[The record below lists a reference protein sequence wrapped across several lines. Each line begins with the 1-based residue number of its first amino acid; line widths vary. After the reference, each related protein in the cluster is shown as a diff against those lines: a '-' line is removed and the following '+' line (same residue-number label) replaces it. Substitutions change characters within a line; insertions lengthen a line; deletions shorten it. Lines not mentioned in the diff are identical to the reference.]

1 MTALDDEIAT
11 ALLDAVLGAVDD
23 AVIQHS
29 RDGAIVSCNRATER
43 LFGVSADEVAGSSF
57 TRFLAGEDHDAWQS
71 FVDRALF
78 GERLTTTT
86 LRMRGAGG
94 LGLHAMAE
102 IVPIR
107 SDDGSVTGI
116 CLVVRDLTERVLAQ
130 ETLAASEHW
139 VRRSEALAG
148 SGSFVVAKDGSAQW
162 SAGMYR
168 LLDLSPV
175 ETPPSRDGYLSLVEA
190 DDRTTVEALI
200 DAALQDGTPGEVDHR
215 VVVEGRGLW
224 MFLAVE
230 PLRDDAGAL
239 VGARGI
245 CLDITARKQAEDL
258 VRAALER
265 EQRAND
271 ELRELDSLKD
281 EFLAT
286 VSHELRTPLTAI
298 VGFSA
303 LLGKKAPEFSE
314 LVDPIY
320 RTGCEMARMVE
331 TLLDYSRL
339 HAGAIALQLAPI
351 DLAKKVSSCFERL
364 EGPEHTLVN
373 DVPDDL
379 QVVADPDAMDR
390 ILGNLVGNA
399 VRYSGIG
406 STVRVSA
413 TPEDGSILISVSD
426 NGAGIPEHYQER
438 LFERFYRVPG
448 QTKERGTG
456 IGLAIVAEY
465 VARQHGTVW
474 CESEVGKGTTFL
486 VRLPDQRDVAE

>member
-1 MTALDDEIAT
+1 MTALEDEVAT
-11 ALLDAVLGAVDD
+11 ALLDAVLSAVDD
-23 AVIQHS
+23 AIIQHN
-29 RDGAIVSCNRATER
+29 RDGTIVAWNRAAER
-43 LFGVSADEVAGSSF
+43 LFGAGADEVCGGSF
-57 TRFLAGEDHDAWQS
+57 ARFLAVEDHDAWQG
-71 FVDRALF
+71 FVDRAMA
-78 GERLTTTT
+78 GERLSTST

-94 LGLHAMAE
+94 LALQAMAE

-107 SDDGSVTGI
+107 SDAGGVTGI

-148 SGSFVVAKDGSAQW
+148 SGSFVLAKDGSAQW

-175 ETPPSRDGYLSLVEA
+175 ESAPSRDGYLSLVEA
-190 DDRTTVEALI
+190 DERPRVEALL
-200 DAALQDGTPGEVDHR
+200 DAALHDGIPGEIDHR

-224 MFLAVE
+224 LFLAVE
-230 PLRDDAGAL
+230 PLRDDAGVL

-245 CLDITARKQAEDL
+245 CLDITARKQAEDA

-303 LLGKKAPEFSE
+303 LLGKKAPEYNE

-339 HAGAIALQLAPI
+339 HAGAIALQSEAI
-351 DLAKKVSSCFERL
+351 DLYQKVNACFERL
-364 EGPEHTLVN
+364 ESPDHSLVN
-373 DVPDDL
+373 DVPGGL
-379 QVVADPDAMDR
+379 TVVADPDAMDR

-399 VRYSGIG
+399 VRYSGVG
-406 STVRVSA
+406 STVQVKAEQDDDS
-413 TPEDGSILISVSD
+413 TLICVVD
-426 NGAGIPEHYQER
+426 NGPGIPDHYQER

-465 VARQHGTVW
+465 VARQRGTVW
-474 CESEVGKGTTFL
+474 CDSEVGRGTTFF
-486 VRLPDQRDVAE
+486 VRLPRQASE

>member
-1 MTALDDEIAT
+1 MTARGGEIAA
-11 ALLDAVLGAVDD
+11 ALLEAVLGAVDD

-29 RDGAIVSCNRATER
+29 REGTIVTWNRAAER
-43 LFGVSADEVAGSSF
+43 LFGASADEAVGTSF
-57 TRFLAGEDHDAWQS
+57 IRFLATDDQHTWQGC
-71 FVDRALF
+71 VDRALC
-78 GERLTTTT
+78 GERLTTN
-86 LRMRGAGG
+86 LRVRGAGG

-102 IVPIR
+102 LVPVH
-107 SDDGSVTGI
+107 SGTGSI
-116 CLVVRDLTERVLAQ
+116 DCLYLVLRDLTDRKLAQ
-130 ETLAASEHW
+130 ETLTATEYR
-139 VRRSEALAG
+139 VGRSEALAG
-148 SGSFVVAKDGSAQW
+148 SGSFVVANDGSVQW
-162 SAGMYR
+162 SAGIYR
-168 LLDLSPV
+168 LLGLSLV
-175 ETPPSRDGYLSLVEA
+175 DAPPSRDAYLRLVEA
-190 DDRTTVEALI
+190 SDRPAVEALV
-200 DAALQDGTPGEVDHR
+200 DAALHDGTPGEIDHR
-215 VVVEGRGLW
+215 VVVDGRARW
-224 MFLAVE
+224 IFLTVE
-230 PLRDDAGAL
+230 PRRDDTGAL
-239 VGARGI
+239 VGARGT
-245 CLDITARKQAEDL
+245 CFDITARKEAEDV

-271 ELRELDSLKD
+271 ELRELDALKD

-339 HAGAIALQLAPI
+339 HAGAISLQLAPI
-351 DLAKKVSSCFERL
+351 ELVKKVSSCFERL

-413 TPEDGSILISVSD
+413 MQDDDSVLISVSD
-426 NGAGIPEHYQER
+426 NGPGIPAQHQER
-438 LFERFYRVPG
+438 LFERFYRAPG
-448 QTKERGTG
+448 QTKQRGTG
-456 IGLAIVAEY
+456 IGLAIVQEY
-465 VARQHGTVW
+465 VARQRGIVW
-474 CESEVGKGTTFL
+474 CESELGKGTTFF
-486 VRLPDQRDVAE
+486 VRLPADAIP

>member
-1 MTALDDEIAT
+1 MTALEDEVAV

-23 AVIQHS
+23 AIVQLH
-29 RDGAIVSCNRATER
+29 RDGTIIAWNRAAKR
-43 LFGVSADEVAGSSF
+43 LFGADADEVASGTF
-57 TRFLAGEDHDAWQS
+57 TRFLAEEDQDAWRG
-71 FVDRALF
+71 FIDRAGV
-78 GERLTTTT
+78 GERLSTST
-86 LRMRGAGG
+86 LRMRGASG
-94 LGLHAMAE
+94 LALQAMAE
-102 IVPIR
+102 IVPIH
-107 SDDGSVTGI
+107 SDAGGVTGI
-116 CLVVRDLTERVLAQ
+116 CVVVRDLTERVLAQ

-168 LLDLSPV
+168 LLDLSPLGAA
-175 ETPPSRDGYLSLVEA
+175 PSREGYLGLVDH
-190 DDRTTVEALI
+190 DDCPRVEALL
-200 DAALQDGTPGEVDHR
+200 DAALSEGTAGEIDHR
-215 VVVEGRGLW
+215 VVVEGRELW
-224 MFLAVE
+224 LFLAVE

-245 CLDITARKQAEDL
+245 CLDITARKEAEDV

-303 LLGKKAPEFSE
+303 LLGKKAPEYSE
-314 LVDPIY
+314 MVDPIY

-339 HAGAIALQLAPI
+339 HAGAIALQAEPI
-351 DLAKKVSSCFERL
+351 DLHKKVSSCFERL
-364 EGPEHTLVN
+364 ERPDHTFVN
-373 DVPDDL
+373 GVPGGL
-379 QVVADPDAMDR
+379 TVVADPDAMDR

-399 VRYSGIG
+399 VRYSGEG
-406 STVRVSA
+406 STIQVTA
-413 TPEDGSILISVSD
+413 EPEADSTLICIIDDGP
-426 NGAGIPEHYQER
+426 GIPEHYQER

-448 QTKERGTG
+448 QSKERGTG
-456 IGLAIVAEY
+456 IGLAIVQEY
-465 VARQHGTVW
+465 VARQNGTVW
-474 CESEVGKGTTFL
+474 CKSQVGHGTTFF
-486 VRLPDQRDVAE
+486 VRLPHREEHD